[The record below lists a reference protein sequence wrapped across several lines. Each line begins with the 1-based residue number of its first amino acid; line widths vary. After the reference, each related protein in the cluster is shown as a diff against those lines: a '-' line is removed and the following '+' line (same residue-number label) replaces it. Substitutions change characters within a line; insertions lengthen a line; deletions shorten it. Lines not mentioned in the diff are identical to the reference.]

1 VTTTDVQI
9 GVATADD
16 VAGILDLQ
24 ERNLRKNGGELSV
37 PLSREWLDAAIG
49 GMPIIIAR
57 SGGRVVGY
65 AVSSALADQSD
76 DPILNGMLQAYP
88 GSPGCYIHGPVC
100 MAASERGKG
109 VARAM
114 VDALRAQLPGARGI
128 HVHPRRQR
136 RVPEGARQHGHARS
150 GPLYR
155 CRRWVRR
162 RGLCR
167 VTLRLTAPSSR
178 SG

>member
-1 VTTTDVQI
+1 MTTSDVQI

-24 ERNLRKNGGELSV
+24 ERNLRKNGGALSV
-37 PLSREWLDAAIG
+37 PLSQEWLAAAIG

-65 AVSSALADQSD
+65 AVSSTLADQAD

-88 GSPGCYIHGPVC
+88 GSPGRYIYGPICV
-100 MAASERGKG
+100 AESERGKG

-114 VDALRAQLPGARGI
+114 VDALRAQLPGREGFTFLRADNAVSRK
-128 HVHPRRQR
+128 VHASMGMREAAHFT
-136 RVPEGARQHGHARS
+136 VDGVGYVVVAYVG
-150 GPLYR
+150 
-155 CRRWVRR
+155 
-162 RGLCR
+162 
-167 VTLRLTAPSSR
+167 
-178 SG
+178 